1 METKNK
7 LLILSLS
14 FAVFI
19 VGVRALYSEPGVV
32 RNGVL
37 AASVMGL
44 VAIAVVQTVRAVK
57 RNKKLLRLMPLSGR
71 FYSKHPL

>member
-14 FAVFI
+14 FAIFI

-37 AASVMGL
+37 AFGHGAGRDRR
-44 VAIAVVQTVRAVK
+44 RAD
-57 RNKKLLRLMPLSGR
+57 GAGGEAE
-71 FYSKHPL
+71 

>member
-1 METKNK
+1 MEAENK

-14 FAVFI
+14 FVVFI

-32 RNGVL
+32 RSGVS

-57 RNKKLLRLMPLSGR
+57 RNKKR
-71 FYSKHPL
+71 

>member
-14 FAVFI
+14 FAIFI

-37 AASVMGL
+37 AASVMGS
-44 VAIAVVQTVRAVK
+44 RSPSC
-57 RNKKLLRLMPLSGR
+57 RRCGR
-71 FYSKHPL
+71 

>member
-14 FAVFI
+14 FAIFI
-19 VGVRALYSEPGVV
+19 VGVRALCSEPGVV

-57 RNKKLLRLMPLSGR
+57 RNKKR
-71 FYSKHPL
+71 

>member
-14 FAVFI
+14 FAIFI

-32 RNGVL
+32 RRVGRL
-37 AASVMGL
+37 GHGAGRDRR
-44 VAIAVVQTVRAVK
+44 RAD
-57 RNKKLLRLMPLSGR
+57 GAGGEAE
-71 FYSKHPL
+71 

>member
-14 FAVFI
+14 FAIFI
-19 VGVRALYSEPGVV
+19 VGVRALYSEP
-32 RNGVL
+32 GVL

-57 RNKKLLRLMPLSGR
+57 RNKKR
-71 FYSKHPL
+71 